1 MPPALVFSGLLFGRG
16 GVLGLLGVFFA
27 GFPCGLCL
35 GGSRRVKDAGGRLLL
50 GADAL
55 IGGRLFLG
63 ARLAG
68 EGSVLGSG
76 LAPFSGGRLRCRW
89 HQPAS
94 KPCASVLLD
103 LFEEFFDVSPE
114 LFILGLLS
122 FFFRGVLEGQPDFF
136 AHGYLRPFLACIFAF
151 LMAL

>member
-63 ARLAG
+63 ACLAG

-76 LAPFSGGRLRCRW
+76 LAPFSGGVSVAAGISLRAN
-89 HQPAS
+89 PARVFS
-94 KPCASVLLD
+94 SICSR
-103 LFEEFFDVSPE
+103 S
-114 LFILGLLS
+114 S
-122 FFFRGVLEGQPDFF
+122 ST
-136 AHGYLRPFLACIFAF
+136 
-151 LMAL
+151 